1 MPIKHVATYL
11 LCIVISFA
19 LVSCG
24 LNPILYPDNDLAATG
39 GVLHARVNPD
49 GSTLIVLPTMETLT
63 GRFSELSGPTT
74 AFGTLLGETSAGV
87 AGMRAPGTRFGVI
100 TLLGDKGTRMNCEWY
115 AGSAGQG
122 AGICVTNHNSRYRI
136 MW

>member
-1 MPIKHVATYL
+1 MSIKYVATYL
-11 LCIVISFA
+11 PCIVLTFA

-24 LNPILYPDNDLAATG
+24 LNPTLYPDNDLAATG
-39 GVLHARVNPD
+39 GVLHARVSPD
-49 GSTLIVLPTMETLT
+49 GSAVIVLPTMETLT

-74 AFGTLLGETSAGV
+74 AFGALLGDTSAGV
-87 AGMRAPGTRFGVI
+87 AGMRAPGTRFGVM
-100 TLLGDKGTRMNCEWY
+100 TLLGDKGTRMNCEWR

-122 AGICVTNHNSRYRI
+122 AGVCVTNYNARYRI